1 MINLLLFSL
10 AANAVPLQLT
20 QQGRMLDSNGMA
32 IEGSELVFFRIYDDL
47 NGGNL
52 LWEEY
57 VTTPFTNGYYAAVLG
72 ADVQNNPLDSTV
84 LSLYPIYLELQLGS
98 NTPMSPRTEI
108 TSTPYAQI
116 AGMAET
122 VEGGTV
128 DASEILIGGNAV
140 IDGTGLWV
148 GQPLTV
154 DWANVQGIPSD
165 IADGDANTQLS
176 ETQVE
181 GFINNGAI
189 DLNPLTTMNG
199 SGLLTQ
205 ADTLT
210 PDWSNLTN
218 RPTGLDDG
226 DDDTLAGLGC
236 AQGEIVGWDG
246 LNWVCTSDN
255 NLTESEVETYITNGG
270 INLDASSTVGG
281 FSVLTTNDDS
291 LSTLS
296 CLDNE
301 LPRYDSISGEWFC
314 ASDGLAQKV
323 CANGEVITYNTN
335 TADWECTNFQSLLDG
350 DSDGVMA
357 WADCNDNDS
366 NVLSSANDADCDGI
380 TTALDCDDA
389 DPNSTGILNDADCD
403 GTLTTDDCNDNDP
416 NSNTVATDADCDGD
430 LDGSDCDDTD
440 SSIYNGATEVCNDGI
455 DQDCDGADDLS
466 CLSIYSFTSHT
477 FTPCGATGING
488 PSTSACSSEYGT
500 SWSSNSNYF
509 VVDAGVQLWTVP
521 ATGNY
526 LIETYGAQGG
536 ANFCGDQG
544 AKGARM
550 SGEFS
555 LTSGTELSIVIGQMG
570 QRSPS
575 GNCAN
580 GGGGG
585 GGGSFVWESGA
596 SQPLIVAGG
605 GAGSSLTNN
614 GSPNYLGIGGVTST
628 EGSPA
633 RDNSAGGVNGSDGTN
648 GGGRGWNTVRTDASG
663 ELTDWTHTG
672 TGGFGGGDKGGGACG
687 GHVSG
692 GGGGYSGG
700 GAGGCYYAAGG
711 GGSYN
716 AGANQSNTGDTHSG
730 DGQVVITYLGN

>member
-314 ASDGLAQKV
+314 ASDGLAQK
-323 CANGEVITYNTN
+323 
-335 TADWECTNFQSLLDG
+335 
-350 DSDGVMA
+350 
-357 WADCNDNDS
+357 
-366 NVLSSANDADCDGI
+366 
-380 TTALDCDDA
+380 
-389 DPNSTGILNDADCD
+389 
-403 GTLTTDDCNDNDP
+403 
-416 NSNTVATDADCDGD
+416 
-430 LDGSDCDDTD
+430 
-440 SSIYNGATEVCNDGI
+440 
-455 DQDCDGADDLS
+455 
-466 CLSIYSFTSHT
+466 
-477 FTPCGATGING
+477 
-488 PSTSACSSEYGT
+488 
-500 SWSSNSNYF
+500 
-509 VVDAGVQLWTVP
+509 
-521 ATGNY
+521 
-526 LIETYGAQGG
+526 
-536 ANFCGDQG
+536 
-544 AKGARM
+544 
-550 SGEFS
+550 
-555 LTSGTELSIVIGQMG
+555 
-570 QRSPS
+570 
-575 GNCAN
+575 
-580 GGGGG
+580 
-585 GGGSFVWESGA
+585 
-596 SQPLIVAGG
+596 
-605 GAGSSLTNN
+605 
-614 GSPNYLGIGGVTST
+614 
-628 EGSPA
+628 
-633 RDNSAGGVNGSDGTN
+633 
-648 GGGRGWNTVRTDASG
+648 
-663 ELTDWTHTG
+663 
-672 TGGFGGGDKGGGACG
+672 
-687 GHVSG
+687 
-692 GGGGYSGG
+692 
-700 GAGGCYYAAGG
+700 
-711 GGSYN
+711 
-716 AGANQSNTGDTHSG
+716 
-730 DGQVVITYLGN
+730 